1 MVVERL
7 LCFEAQRDGSATL
20 YKFFLNQHFNRC
32 PTNFL
37 LFVPMMLGSKA
48 QIILTCS
55 GHGGI

>member
-1 MVVERL
+1 MGQQH
-7 LCFEAQRDGSATL
+7 CIS
-20 YKFFLNQHFNRC
+20 FFSNQHFNRC